1 MAPIPSRSDA
11 CEVYNARKAKERA
24 MGEWVQVQGPDG
36 AFKAYVARPSG
47 TPKAAVVTIQEIFG
61 VNAVTRGKADWLAR
75 EGYLAIAPDLFWRI
89 KPGIELTDQTDN
101 EWKQA
106 IDYMNQLDKNA
117 SVRDVQATLTHARS
131 ELGAKKAGCLGYCMG
146 GYIAFLAACRTDTDA
161 SVAYHGGGIHTAL
174 GDAGGIKK
182 PVLLHNPMKDSFIP
196 VEALN
201 TIRETLAP
209 NPLVTVYEY
218 AEQDHAFTREGG
230 KHYDDAAKQLADGR
244 TIAWLTEKLA

>member
-1 MAPIPSRSDA
+1 
-11 CEVYNARKAKERA
+11 
-24 MGEWVQVQGPDG
+24 MGEWVEVAGPDG

-47 TPKAAVVTIQEIFG
+47 TPKAAVVAIQEIFG
-61 VNAVTRGKADWLAR
+61 VNAVMRGKADWLAR
-75 EGYLAIAPDLFWRI
+75 EGFLAIAPDLFWRI

-131 ELGAKKAGCLGYCMG
+131 ELGARKAGCLGYCMG

-174 GDAGGIKK
+174 GEAGGIKK

-201 TIRETLAP
+201 TIRETLQS
-209 NPLVTVYEY
+209 NPLVTVHEY

-230 KHYDDAAKQLADGR
+230 KHYDEAAKQLADGR
-244 TIAWLTEKLA
+244 TIAWLNQHLA

>member
-1 MAPIPSRSDA
+1 
-11 CEVYNARKAKERA
+11 
-24 MGEWVQVQGPDG
+24 MGDWTNIKGKDG
-36 AFKAYVARPSG
+36 EFRAYVAKPAG
-47 TPKAAVVTIQEIFG
+47 QAKGAVVVIQEIFG
-61 VNAVTRGKADWLAR
+61 VNAVMRGKCEWLAR
-75 EGYLAIAPDLFWRI
+75 EGFWAVAPDLFWRI
-89 KPGIELTDQTDN
+89 KPGIELTDQTDA

-117 SVRDVQATLTHARS
+117 AVEDVQATMSAVRGW
-131 ELGAKKAGCLGYCMG
+131 GAKKVGCLGYCMG

-174 GDAGGIKK
+174 GEAHNIKK

-201 TIRETLAP
+201 TIREKLKS
-209 NPLVTVYEY
+209 NPLVTIYEY

-230 KHYDDAAKQLADGR
+230 AHYDEAAKQLADGR
-244 TIAWLTEKLA
+244 TIAWLTQHLA

>member
-1 MAPIPSRSDA
+1 
-11 CEVYNARKAKERA
+11 
-24 MGEWVQVQGPDG
+24 MGEWVEVAGPDG

-47 TPKAAVVTIQEIFG
+47 TPKAAVVAIQEIFG
-61 VNAVTRGKADWLAR
+61 VNAVMRGKADWLAR
-75 EGYLAIAPDLFWRI
+75 EGFLAVAPDLFWRI
-89 KPGIELTDQTDN
+89 KPGIELTDQTEG

-106 IDYMNQLDKNA
+106 IEHMNALDKNA
-117 SVRDVQATLTHARS
+117 SVRDVQATLTHARAM
-131 ELGAKKAGCLGYCMG
+131 GCAKAGVMGYCMG

-174 GDAGGIKK
+174 GEAGGIKK

-201 TIRETLAP
+201 TIRETLKP

-230 KHYDDAAKQLADGR
+230 QHYDEAAKQLCDSR
-244 TIAWLTEKLA
+244 TIAFLNQHLA